1 MSTPSYYVV
10 QQYRGTL
17 MSDLD
22 KEWRNNYLRP
32 SNLAAAMRDFR
43 ETIMSYSHYP
53 TRLVKAYYCP
63 VHRKEIV
70 LEVLEYKEGV

>member
-10 QQYRGTL
+10 QQYRVTFS
-17 MSDLD
+17 SDLD

-32 SNLAAAMRDFR
+32 SSLAVAMKDFR
-43 ETIMSYSHYP
+43 ETVLWYPHYS

-63 VHRKEIV
+63 EHRKEIIR
-70 LEVLEYKEGV
+70 EVLEYKEGV